1 MTMDEIAAMLASL
14 GISVERR
21 YLTAILNH
29 LDTNKSGGIEFEEFK
44 VFIIYDPYK

>member
-1 MTMDEIAAMLASL
+1 MDEIAAMLAAL

-21 YLTAILNH
+21 YLTAILDH

-44 VFIIYDPYK
+44 VFIIYDSYK